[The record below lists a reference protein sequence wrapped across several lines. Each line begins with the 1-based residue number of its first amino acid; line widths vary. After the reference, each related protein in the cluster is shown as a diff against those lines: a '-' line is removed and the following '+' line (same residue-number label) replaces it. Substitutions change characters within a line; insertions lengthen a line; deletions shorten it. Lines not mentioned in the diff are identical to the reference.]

1 METIIFVG
9 VQGSG
14 KTSFYH
20 QHLLESHV
28 HISLDMLRTRHREQ
42 LLLAACLQ
50 GKQPFVIDNTNP
62 LPSDRARYIEPARAV
77 GFRVVAYFFATSLRD
92 AIRRNNLREGK
103 QKIPIPGITST
114 LRKLQAPTLSE
125 GFDALYVVTIS
136 SENKFVVTTEPTV
149 EDLNPHRKT

>member
-103 QKIPIPGITST
+103 HKIPIPGITST
-114 LRKLQAPTLSE
+114 FRKLQAPTLSE
-125 GFDALYVVTIS
+125 GFDALRVVTIS